1 MPLAFTDGTTLYG
14 LPQVTLGG
22 LSFYANDLSAEAPI
36 EVKNLLDEVGSPR
49 KAVGVH
55 QKRTGTYT
63 LQLDSTGAQTS
74 ASNATTCS
82 ITQENS
88 PSGSATFTAWI
99 TGRSLAKSNES
110 FATLTIQWEEK
121 LNA

>member
-1 MPLAFTDGTTLYG
+1 MPLVFQDGVTLYG
-14 LPQVTLGG
+14 LPQVNLGG
-22 LSFYANDLSAEAPI
+22 LNFYANDLSAEAPV

-55 QKRTGTYT
+55 GKRTGTYT
-63 LQLDSTGAQTS
+63 LQLDSVGAQQS

-82 ITQENS
+82 IIEANS
-88 PSGSATFTAWI
+88 PSGSAFVAWVS
-99 TGRSLAKSNES
+99 GRSLAKSNES
-110 FATLTIQWEEK
+110 FATLTISWEER

>member
-1 MPLAFTDGTTLYG
+1 MPLNFEDGVTLYG
-14 LPQVTLGG
+14 LPQINIGG
-22 LSFYANDLSAEAPI
+22 LNFYANDLSSEAPI

-49 KAVGVH
+49 KAVGVN
-55 QKRTGTYT
+55 QKRTGTYS
-63 LQLDSTGAQTS
+63 LQLDSVGAQSS

-82 ITQENS
+82 IIQANAA
-88 PSGSATFTAWI
+88 SGSAFTAWI

-110 FATLTIQWEEK
+110 FATLTINWEEK